1 MANVEKYEME
11 IKKAEAK
18 LNKLKKAKVMEEN
31 KQLVR
36 IGKLYCE
43 SKNKKGDLTYDE
55 IYELLQTEIQ
65 ESQIN
70 ESEISVK
77 EELEEI
83 EMKN

>member
-11 IKKAEAK
+11 IKKVEAK
-18 LNKLKKAKVMEEN
+18 LSKLKKAKVMEEN

-43 SKNKKGDLTYDE
+43 AKNKNGDLTYDE
-55 IYELLQTEIQ
+55 IYELLQNEIQ
-65 ESQIN
+65 ETQIN

>member
-1 MANVEKYEME
+1 MVNVEKYEME